1 MNKIKKKIIKAIEL
15 ISLLMDYGV
24 KEAIIKSL
32 VNALKPPKKIEKPDS
47 EESKIKRNKFL

>member
-1 MNKIKKKIIKAIEL
+1 
-15 ISLLMDYGV
+15 MDYGV

-47 EESKIKRNKFL
+47 EESKMTKKINLFNFLYL